1 MAMAR
6 MRPKKMT
13 MAKITTKTKMMRTT
27 KIMKMMIRTKTM
39 MTKIVDAGIEGV
51 IGRIGATAMIVMR
64 KDESA
69 ENERD

>member
-1 MAMAR
+1 
-6 MRPKKMT
+6 
-13 MAKITTKTKMMRTT
+13 
-27 KIMKMMIRTKTM
+27 MMIRTKTM